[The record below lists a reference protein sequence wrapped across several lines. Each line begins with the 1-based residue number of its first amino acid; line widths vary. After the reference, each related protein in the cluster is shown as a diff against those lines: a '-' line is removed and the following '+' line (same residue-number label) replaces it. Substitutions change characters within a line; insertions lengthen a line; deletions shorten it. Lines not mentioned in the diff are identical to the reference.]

1 MVKLPPG
8 TPGVTSVGVPWGVS
22 SICCHKQP
30 ETLMK
35 MNHLNHLM
43 RLIHLI
49 QMGHLKHYHEI
60 VKNLSYLYS
69 ICDSVV
75 KILS

>member
-1 MVKLPPG
+1 MVNLPLGLLGLHRGGMGALRVYEAPN
-8 TPGVTSVGVPWGVS
+8 TL
-22 SICCHKQP
+22 IC
-30 ETLMK
+30 M
-35 MNHLNHLM
+35 NHLM

-60 VKNLSYLYS
+60 VKNLSCLYS